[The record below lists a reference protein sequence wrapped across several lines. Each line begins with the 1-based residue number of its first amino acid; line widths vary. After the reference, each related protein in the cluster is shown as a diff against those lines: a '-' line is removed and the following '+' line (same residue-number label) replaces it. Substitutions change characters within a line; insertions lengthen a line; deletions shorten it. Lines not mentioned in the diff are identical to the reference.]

1 MTGRQIPHH
10 DLVSKG
16 LPRKGEIKTQEDA
29 VSSDIKKVKEA
40 TGRILNMVRASV
52 SPVAKTTGVQNLR
65 ESFQN
70 IFDQEFLKKILR
82 FVGVAV
88 FLIIFIFISSYIYK
102 LMREAGDLGGIE
114 GPSPTVGPF
123 RPYKPS
129 IYADDEK
136 VKQMD
141 EDAKVLNRE
150 LSTVQ
155 LKETILTPPVL
166 DFNINFKE

>member
-1 MTGRQIPHH
+1 
-10 DLVSKG
+10 
-16 LPRKGEIKTQEDA
+16 
-29 VSSDIKKVKEA
+29 
-40 TGRILNMVRASV
+40 
-52 SPVAKTTGVQNLR
+52 
-65 ESFQN
+65 
-70 IFDQEFLKKILR
+70 
-82 FVGVAV
+82 
-88 FLIIFIFISSYIYK
+88 
-102 LMREAGDLGGIE
+102 MREAGDLGGIE